1 MSCSLTKTYVLISI
15 AVAMLAA
22 AVVLALFFLNW
33 VALLAA
39 IALAAT
45 VSFAMIPA
53 IRSSIRDYVTCRGPS
68 QRCSISSA
76 IDTLSQAAVLLSIV
90 SWTVAVAL
98 EIPAVA
104 ALASFFLAWIGV
116 SLAALAVPLRLNGI
130 AGAAACAVVL
140 IGVATNVA
148 SYAACRDSEATGGGG
163 PIN

>member
-1 MSCSLTKTYVLISI
+1 VSCSLTKTYVLISVAI
-15 AVAMLAA
+15 AMLVA
-22 AVVLALFFLNW
+22 AVVLAYFFLNW

-68 QRCSISSA
+68 QRCSISPA
-76 IDTLSQAAVLLSIV
+76 IDVLSQAAVVLSIT
-90 SWTVAVAL
+90 SWTIAVAL

-104 ALASFFLAWIGV
+104 ALASAFLAWLGV
-116 SLAALAVPLRLNGI
+116 SLAVLAVPWRLPGI
-130 AGAAACAVVL
+130 GCAAACAAVL
-140 IGVATNVA
+140 VGVLTNV
-148 SYAACRDSEATGGGG
+148 SGYAACRDDEAAGGGG